1 MITLTRRQAR
11 TLRGVFR
18 RSVLGIPHRRP
29 IPPLVLRADRTE
41 LRAQHRYV
49 ALGAEQVLVTAS
61 GPREALALPLDALAD
76 IEGPDD
82 APVTLEALAIDRT
95 VARWTD
101 CGIPQTRE
109 YPVESVDNLVPF
121 PLTPTSWSEVPGTF
135 HDALAEAS
143 ATTEDDDKRYAL
155 ECIQIRERN
164 GAHEVVATDG
174 RQLFLQG
181 GFALPWHGDV
191 LIRRSP
197 AFACRPL
204 SGASTL
210 SVGRIP
216 THLVLRVGSWT
227 FYHAIQTE
235 ARFPRVDS
243 IIPAVSFAATRLQL
257 APADAQLLCSALDRL
272 PGPDV
277 LNGPCTLDLNGRIAL
292 RAAGESAP
300 ATELILSR
308 SHYDGAPVRLCTNRA
323 FLARALQLG
332 FTTLEIADPSTPL
345 ACRAGDRTY
354 VWQPLDKDAA
364 LAPDDNAIRL
374 DSSRDRASLDPPTPR
389 PLERPT
395 MPRIPENGAAPTEIP
410 RAPELSSPDTG
421 PGSGLSSLIVE
432 AEAIQTILTDV
443 RTRSA
448 KLVVALKRH
457 RKRERLVQTTLASL
471 RQLKLQ
477 DVTA

>member
-29 IPPLVLRADRTE
+29 IPPLVFRVDGTE
-41 LRAQHRYV
+41 VRAQHRYV
-49 ALGAEQVLVTAS
+49 ALAVEHVFAS
-61 GPREALALPLDALAD
+61 DPAPPEALALPLDALAD

-82 APVTLEALAIDRT
+82 APVTLEALASDRT

-109 YPVESVDNLVPF
+109 YPVESVDNLIPF
-121 PLTPTSWSEVPGTF
+121 PAVRTAWSDVPGTF
-135 HDALAEAS
+135 CEALAEAS

-155 ECIQIRERN
+155 ECIQIRERS

-181 GFALPWHGDV
+181 GFDLPWHGDV
-191 LIRRSP
+191 LIRHSP
-197 AFACRPL
+197 VFACRVL
-204 SGASTL
+204 ARASTL
-210 SVGRIP
+210 AVGRIS
-216 THLVLRVGSWT
+216 THLVLHVDDWT

-243 IIPAVSFAATRLQL
+243 IIPAVSFAATRLQF
-257 APADAQLLCSALDRL
+257 APADVQFLRSALDRL

-292 RAAGESAP
+292 RAAGENAP

-308 SHYDGAPVRLCTNRA
+308 SHYDGAPVRVCTNRA

-332 FTTLEIADPSTPL
+332 FTTLEIADPTTPL

-354 VWQPLDKDAA
+354 VWQPLDQDAA
-364 LAPDDNAIRL
+364 LAPDDNATRL
-374 DSSRDRASLDPPTPR
+374 DSSWDRASLDPPTPR
-389 PLERPT
+389 PLERPI

-410 RAPELSSPDTG
+410 RAPELSSPDAG
-421 PGSGLSSLIVE
+421 KGSGLSALIVE
-432 AEAIQTILTDV
+432 AEALQTILTDA
-443 RTRSA
+443 RTRCA
-448 KLVVALKRH
+448 KLAVALKRH

-471 RQLKLQ
+471 RQLRLQ
-477 DVTA
+477 DVSA